1 MIRLETSVLVPALV
15 EDLPEP
21 ARAANALRDTL
32 ADDDACVATHA
43 LAELYAVLTTLPMSP
58 RITPGQA
65 GQLVR
70 RNVSSRMAVVT
81 LDESDYEAVLE
92 RATALGLSGGVVYD
106 ALHLRTAEKADADR
120 LVTFNRRDFE
130 RFAAVTEVEFVFL

>member
-1 MIRLETSVLVPALV
+1 MILLETSVLVPALV
-15 EDLPEP
+15 EDLPEH
-21 ARAANALRDTL
+21 ARAANALRDIL

-43 LAELYAVLTTLPMSP
+43 LAELYAVLTTLPTSP

-70 RNVSSRMAVVT
+70 RNVSSRMAVIT

-106 ALHLRTAEKADADR
+106 ALHLRTAEKAGADR